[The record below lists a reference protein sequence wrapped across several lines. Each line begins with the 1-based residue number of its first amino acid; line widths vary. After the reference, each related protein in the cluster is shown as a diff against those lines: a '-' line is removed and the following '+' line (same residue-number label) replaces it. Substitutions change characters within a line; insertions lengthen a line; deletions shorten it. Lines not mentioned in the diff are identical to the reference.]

1 MSNHEPKPK
10 RSKFIHTWF
19 KRTNVESSSSNVVSE
34 PSISSPNI
42 DVEPQ
47 PSIPEPQN
55 NINALE
61 RDPGLRCAI
70 WKYPVNE
77 RDSIRKTY
85 VLLGP
90 FQPELEFPFTEQGSQ
105 QRRFQ
110 FSWFKSYPWL
120 EYSIAL
126 DRAYCFPCFLFDTE
140 VSHHPAFTIDGFKAW
155 KRVSGSDNVLMKHV
169 GGLNS
174 PHHAAMQKWDLIRNP
189 TKQIETVFQSKC
201 LKDIED
207 NRLRLKA
214 SIESVRLL
222 ANQGAAFRGH
232 DETEDSLNAGH
243 FREVIKSFSR
253 MSVEVERVV
262 LGNAPGNAKYISPS
276 IQKQLLN
283 ILGNKV
289 RNKIREEVGDSKYCI
304 LVDEAVDTSS
314 KEQMAIILR
323 FVDCQGIIRERFFKI
338 VSVPDT
344 TSQTLKDEI
353 SKVLTMYNLQVR
365 NMRGQGYDG
374 ASNMRAKGVHDIWQF
389 FSTLSLIVNFVDSSA
404 KRHSALKAVRK
415 EEIADLVAC
424 GQLQT
429 GTGANQVCT
438 LQRAAAT
445 RWSSHFRSIKS
456 LIELFSSTKKTL
468 DDMIEQAPLELQ
480 GQALS
485 ILKAM
490 RSFDF
495 VFCLL
500 LMHKLMKITEV
511 LCQTLQR
518 KSLDFVHAMK
528 FVGHTKSFL
537 QEMREE
543 GWDDLVR
550 NVESFCE
557 KHDIDMPDMNARYK
571 DGTGR
576 GCQQRGFI
584 TVEHHYRIDVFNALV
599 DFQLSELNRRFSDQ
613 TSELLILS
621 STLDPRDNFRNFK
634 TEDACNLA
642 KKFYPEDFVDSEMFA
657 LELEC
662 AYYEKDM
669 RSDPK
674 FQNLESISDLCR
686 MLVQT
691 RKSEIFPMLY
701 RLICLVLTIPVST
714 ATTERAFSAM
724 NIIKNKLRNKMEDEF
739 LGDCMVLHIE
749 KEYAES
755 IDNESV
761 IKDFEACGTRRVR
774 FS

>member
-1 MSNHEPKPK
+1 MS
-10 RSKFIHTWF
+10 I
-19 KRTNVESSSSNVVSE
+19 
-34 PSISSPNI
+34 
-42 DVEPQ
+42 
-47 PSIPEPQN
+47 
-55 NINALE
+55 
-61 RDPGLRCAI
+61 
-70 WKYPVNE
+70 
-77 RDSIRKTY
+77 
-85 VLLGP
+85 
-90 FQPELEFPFTEQGSQ
+90 
-105 QRRFQ
+105 
-110 FSWFKSYPWL
+110 
-120 EYSIAL
+120 
-126 DRAYCFPCFLFDTE
+126 
-140 VSHHPAFTIDGFKAW
+140 
-155 KRVSGSDNVLMKHV
+155 
-169 GGLNS
+169 
-174 PHHAAMQKWDLIRNP
+174 
-189 TKQIETVFQSKC
+189 
-201 LKDIED
+201 
-207 NRLRLKA
+207 
-214 SIESVRLL
+214 
-222 ANQGAAFRGH
+222 
-232 DETEDSLNAGH
+232 
-243 FREVIKSFSR
+243 
-253 MSVEVERVV
+253 EVERVV

-304 LVDEAVDTSS
+304 LVDEAVDISS

-323 FVDCQGIIRERFFKI
+323 FVDCQ
-338 VSVPDT
+338 
-344 TSQTLKDEI
+344 DEI

-374 ASNMRAKGVHDIWQF
+374 ASNMRAKRVPEIWQF

-404 KRHSALKAVRK
+404 KRHSALKAVRE

-429 GTGANQVCT
+429 GEAV
-438 LQRAAAT
+438 AV
-445 RWSSHFRSIKS
+445 
-456 LIELFSSTKKTL
+456 
-468 DDMIEQAPLELQ
+468 
-480 GQALS
+480 
-485 ILKAM
+485 LKAM

-518 KSLDFVHAMK
+518 KSLDFVHVMK
-528 FVGHTKSFL
+528 FVGRTKSFL

-550 NVESFCE
+550 NVETFCE
-557 KHDIDMPDMNARYK
+557 KHDIDMHDMNARYK
-571 DGTGR
+571 DGTDR
-576 GCQQRGFI
+576 RCQQRDFI
-584 TVEHHYRIDVFNALV
+584 TVEHHYHIDVFNALV
-599 DFQLSELNRRFSDQ
+599 DFQLSELNRRFLDQ

-621 STLDPRDNFRNFK
+621 STLDPRDNFSNFK
-634 TEDACNLA
+634 TEGACNLA
-642 KKFYPEDFVDSEMFA
+642 KKYYPEDFVDSEMFA

-686 MLVQT
+686 
-691 RKSEIFPMLY
+691 I
-701 RLICLVLTIPVST
+701 LICLVLTIPVST

-761 IKDFEACGTRRVR
+761 IKEFEACGTRTVR

>member
-1 MSNHEPKPK
+1 MVLIMSEEATHNKTETIKEKATTLQRTDLKESGCVVAMDGAFQLGNGKGGIGVIERNEVGAVKAAWSRYIPNLGSALHAEAEAC
-10 RSKFIHTWF
+10 RAGLLLAIHQSWME
-19 KRTNVESSSSNVVSE
+19 VDMESDSSILVAALNQSSDNNSE
-34 PSISSPNI
+34 FWVLHFCSSLDLN
-42 DVEPQ
+42 
-47 PSIPEPQN
+47 
-55 NINALE
+55 LF
-61 RDPGLRCAI
+61 LLCKCAI
-70 WKYPVNE
+70 VVGLIDYLI
-77 RDSIRKTY
+77 SILKQHT
-85 VLLGP
+85 
-90 FQPELEFPFTEQGSQ
+90 
-105 QRRFQ
+105 
-110 FSWFKSYPWL
+110 
-120 EYSIAL
+120 
-126 DRAYCFPCFLFDTE
+126 
-140 VSHHPAFTIDGFKAW
+140 AFIVDGFKAW
-155 KRVSGSDNVLMKHV
+155 KRVCGGDNVLTKH
-169 GGLNS
+169 
-174 PHHAAMQKWDLIRNP
+174 
-189 TKQIETVFQSKC
+189 SKSS
-201 LKDIED
+201 KDIED

-232 DETEDSLNAGH
+232 DETENSLNEGY

-253 MSVEVERVV
+253 MSIEVERVV

-304 LVDEAVDTSS
+304 LVDEAVDISS
-314 KEQMAIILR
+314 KEQITIILR
-323 FVDCQGIIRERFFKI
+323 FVDCQ
-338 VSVPDT
+338 
-344 TSQTLKDEI
+344 DEI

-374 ASNMRAKGVHDIWQF
+374 ASNMRGIYNGLQALFLEECPYAYYVHCFAHRLQLSLNATTKGVPEIWPF

-404 KRHSALKAVRK
+404 KRHSVLKAVRK
-415 EEIADLVAC
+415 EEIAYLVAC

-468 DDMIEQAPLELQ
+468 NYMIEQGPLELQ
-480 GQALS
+480 GEVVAV
-485 ILKAM
+485 LKAM
-490 RSFDF
+490 RSFDL

-500 LMHKLMKITEV
+500 LMHKLMKITKV

-537 QEMREE
+537 QEIREE

-550 NVESFCE
+550 NVETFCE

-576 GCQQRGFI
+576 RCQQRDFI
-584 TVEHHYRIDVFNALV
+584 TVEHHYHIDVFNALV

-613 TSELLILS
+613 TSKLLILS
-621 STLDPRDNFRNFK
+621 STLDPRDNFINFK
-634 TEDACNLA
+634 TEGACNLA
-642 KKFYPEDFVDSEMFA
+642 KKYYPEDFVDSEMFA

-691 RKSEIFPMLY
+691 KKSEFFPMLY
-701 RLICLVLTIPVST
+701 KLICLVLTISVST
-714 ATTERAFSAM
+714 ATTERVFSVM
-724 NIIKNKLRNKMEDEF
+724 NIIKNKLRNMMEDEF

-749 KEYAES
+749 KEYAEF

-761 IKDFEACGTRRVR
+761 IKEFEACGTRRVR

>member
-1 MSNHEPKPK
+1 M
-10 RSKFIHTWF
+10 
-19 KRTNVESSSSNVVSE
+19 
-34 PSISSPNI
+34 
-42 DVEPQ
+42 
-47 PSIPEPQN
+47 
-55 NINALE
+55 
-61 RDPGLRCAI
+61 
-70 WKYPVNE
+70 
-77 RDSIRKTY
+77 
-85 VLLGP
+85 
-90 FQPELEFPFTEQGSQ
+90 
-105 QRRFQ
+105 RF
-110 FSWFKSYPWL
+110 
-120 EYSIAL
+120 
-126 DRAYCFPCFLFDTE
+126 
-140 VSHHPAFTIDGFKAW
+140 
-155 KRVSGSDNVLMKHV
+155 
-169 GGLNS
+169 
-174 PHHAAMQKWDLIRNP
+174 
-189 TKQIETVFQSKC
+189 
-201 LKDIED
+201 
-207 NRLRLKA
+207 
-214 SIESVRLL
+214 
-222 ANQGAAFRGH
+222 
-232 DETEDSLNAGH
+232 
-243 FREVIKSFSR
+243 
-253 MSVEVERVV
+253 
-262 LGNAPGNAKYISPS
+262 
-276 IQKQLLN
+276 
-283 ILGNKV
+283 
-289 RNKIREEVGDSKYCI
+289 
-304 LVDEAVDTSS
+304 
-314 KEQMAIILR
+314 
-323 FVDCQGIIRERFFKI
+323 
-338 VSVPDT
+338 
-344 TSQTLKDEI
+344 
-353 SKVLTMYNLQVR
+353 
-365 NMRGQGYDG
+365 
-374 ASNMRAKGVHDIWQF
+374 
-389 FSTLSLIVNFVDSSA
+389 
-404 KRHSALKAVRK
+404 
-415 EEIADLVAC
+415 
-424 GQLQT
+424 
-429 GTGANQVCT
+429 
-438 LQRAAAT
+438 
-445 RWSSHFRSIKS
+445 
-456 LIELFSSTKKTL
+456 
-468 DDMIEQAPLELQ
+468 
-480 GQALS
+480 
-485 ILKAM
+485 
-490 RSFDF
+490 FDF

-557 KHDIDMPDMNARYK
+557 KHDIDMPDMNACYK
-571 DGTGR
+571 DGTGC

-691 RKSEIFPMLY
+691 RKSEFFPMLY

-714 ATTERAFSAM
+714 ATTEKAFSAM

-774 FS
+774 FKIQPVQGSNPGSAIGTTDDEIGAKQDNTCITGVLEEFFSSFHLLLFVHTIWTVNTFLKLD

>member
-1 MSNHEPKPK
+1 
-10 RSKFIHTWF
+10 
-19 KRTNVESSSSNVVSE
+19 
-34 PSISSPNI
+34 
-42 DVEPQ
+42 
-47 PSIPEPQN
+47 
-55 NINALE
+55 
-61 RDPGLRCAI
+61 
-70 WKYPVNE
+70 
-77 RDSIRKTY
+77 
-85 VLLGP
+85 
-90 FQPELEFPFTEQGSQ
+90 
-105 QRRFQ
+105 
-110 FSWFKSYPWL
+110 
-120 EYSIAL
+120 
-126 DRAYCFPCFLFDTE
+126 
-140 VSHHPAFTIDGFKAW
+140 
-155 KRVSGSDNVLMKHV
+155 
-169 GGLNS
+169 
-174 PHHAAMQKWDLIRNP
+174 
-189 TKQIETVFQSKC
+189 
-201 LKDIED
+201 
-207 NRLRLKA
+207 
-214 SIESVRLL
+214 
-222 ANQGAAFRGH
+222 
-232 DETEDSLNAGH
+232 
-243 FREVIKSFSR
+243 
-253 MSVEVERVV
+253 
-262 LGNAPGNAKYISPS
+262 
-276 IQKQLLN
+276 
-283 ILGNKV
+283 
-289 RNKIREEVGDSKYCI
+289 
-304 LVDEAVDTSS
+304 
-314 KEQMAIILR
+314 MAIILR
-323 FVDCQGIIRERFFKI
+323 FFDCQGFIRERFFKI
-338 VSVPDT
+338 VSVPNT

-374 ASNMRAKGVHDIWQF
+374 ASNMRGIYNGLQALFLQECPYAYYVYCFDHRLQLTLNATAKGVYEIWQF

-404 KRHSALKAVRK
+404 KRHSALQAVRK
-415 EEIADLVAC
+415 EEIADLIAC

-429 GTGANQVCT
+429 GIGANQVCSF
-438 LQRAAAT
+438 QRAAAT

-468 DDMIEQAPLELQ
+468 DDIIEQGPLELQ
-480 GQALS
+480 GEAVAV
-485 ILKAM
+485 LKAM

-543 GWDDLVR
+543 GWDDL
-550 NVESFCE
+550 
-557 KHDIDMPDMNARYK
+557 
-571 DGTGR
+571 
-576 GCQQRGFI
+576 
-584 TVEHHYRIDVFNALV
+584 
-599 DFQLSELNRRFSDQ
+599 LSELNRRFSDQ
-613 TSELLILS
+613 TSELLIFS

-634 TEDACNLA
+634 IEDACNLA
-642 KKFYPEDFVDSEMFA
+642 KKFYPEDFVDNEMFA

-691 RKSEIFPMLY
+691 RKLEFFPMLY
-701 RLICLVLTIPVST
+701 RLICLVLTMPVST

-724 NIIKNKLRNKMEDEF
+724 NIIKNRLRNKMEDEF

-761 IKDFEACGTRRVR
+761 IKEFEACGTRRVR